1 MPKFISLIGVTFLQ
15 LQLVAL
21 NGNDAIY
28 RDALN
33 ALNALTVICLNV
45 SAVNDTTCIYGIN
58 AVRSKALNGLDTE
71 CLFRI
76 KVTKVC
82 EANIQTTNPAP
93 EVRGMLADRVALIA
107 VTIR

>member
-1 MPKFISLIGVTFLQ
+1 MPRFISSIWITGLQ

-21 NGNDAIY
+21 NGNDSIL
-28 RDALN
+28 RDALS
-33 ALNALTVICLNV
+33 AITVICLNV
-45 SAVNDTTCIYGIN
+45 PAVNDTICIYGIN
-58 AVRSKALNGLDTE
+58 DVRSKALNGLDTE

>member
-1 MPKFISLIGVTFLQ
+1 MGITGLQ
-15 LQLVAL
+15 LQLDAL
-21 NGNDAIY
+21 KGNDAIL

-33 ALNALTVICLNV
+33 VLTVISLNV
-45 SAVNDTTCIYGIN
+45 PAVNDTTCIYGIN
-58 AVRSKALNGLDTE
+58 AVRSKALDGLDTE